1 MKKHLKTSPFIAVFI
16 ALAIIS
22 LAGCG
27 GGKSASSVMAPTDE
41 SLLLNYTP
49 FQNES
54 PDEIADK
61 DAADI
66 GAFDADPVTTFSGG
80 DDIASSGADF
90 EDMATCANCHSD
102 TYNDFLA
109 TGHNLAWSKKEA
121 MFQAY
126 ASSSPYCLMCHTV
139 TGPFL
144 DIDGDHVLD
153 IADGEYAPFG
163 LTSLYATATGEFG
176 YPPPVSTGTF
186 TSVTDIDDE
195 LKGIQCENCH
205 GPAGLHDGDKSK
217 IVTGYQAYG
226 AKTCDYCHS
235 QNEEWVKSGHA
246 VAKKASHGSSSCTP
260 CHNAEGFVEYAEYT
274 KTSTKDDIVYFIDQ
288 GFRTVAGGDAEGQG
302 AHNINCAACH
312 DPHEKSNEYQLRLPP
327 EELCITCHKGRKK
340 LPSDSRA
347 PHHNLQGRVLNGQ
360 GPINTDG
367 EMLWN
372 TGGKYLCSNNEESS
386 ATACGTS
393 TYYKTVATTIKP
405 VMGDTTCVDCHM
417 YTVSH
422 QVYGHTFKPRS
433 ESCLDCHST
442 MDAANVIG
450 IIQGDFKIKYDA
462 LLARAKLV
470 TPTSYGDDA
479 TKVSCEDVSDAAKK
493 TLCQNVVYNLK
504 YLDYDGS
511 KGIHNKDLA
520 NAAFEYTDSML
531 KSLGY

>member
-1 MKKHLKTSPFIAVFI
+1 MKKHLKISPYIAVLVV
-16 ALAIIS
+16 LAIVS

-41 SLLLNYTP
+41 SILGNYTP

-61 DAADI
+61 EAADI

-121 MFQAY
+121 MFGAK
-126 ASSSPYCLMCHTV
+126 YCLLCHTV

-144 DIDGDHVLD
+144 DLDGDHVLD

-163 LTSLYATATGEFG
+163 LTSLYATATGVFG

-186 TSVTDIDDE
+186 TAVTDIDDE

-246 VAKKASHGSSSCTP
+246 VSKAASHGSDSCTP
-260 CHNAEGFVEYAEYT
+260 CHTAEGFVEYVAYT
-274 KTSTKDDIVYFIDQ
+274 KTSTNDDVMYFIEAS
-288 GFRTVAGGDAEGQG
+288 GLKTVDGGDAEGQG
-302 AHNINCAACH
+302 AHNVNCAACH

-327 EELCITCHKGRKK
+327 EELCITCHNGRKK
-340 LPSDSRA
+340 LPGDSHA
-347 PHHNLQGRVLNGQ
+347 PHHNPQGRVLNGQ
-360 GPINTDG
+360 GPINANG
-367 EMLWN
+367 EMLWD
-372 TGGKYLCSNNEESS
+372 TGGKYLCSNNEEST
-386 ATACGTS
+386 AAACGTS
-393 TYYKTVATTIKP
+393 NYYLTTATTIDP

-417 YTVSH
+417 YTLSH
-422 QVYGHTFKPRS
+422 QLYGHLFKPRT
-433 ESCLDCHST
+433 EACVECHST

-450 IIQGDFKIKYDA
+450 IIQGDFTKKWDA
-462 LLARAKLV
+462 LEARYDTAAIV
-470 TPTSYGDDA
+470 HAATPFTGSQL
-479 TKVSCEDVSDAAKK
+479 
-493 TLCQNVVYNLK
+493 TLYTNIRWNLD

-520 NAAFEYTDSML
+520 NTAFEYTDTML